1 MLKLLLG
8 RAGSGKTETLLRTM
22 AERGP
27 ERPQLLIVPEQ
38 HSHDMERRL
47 CEVGGSRVS
56 QYAEVLS
63 FTRLANRVFSVCGGL
78 AEPGPGSRRAA
89 AAHVRRAQGGGRPPE
104 GLWAPLPQARNSFR
118 D

>member
-47 CEVGGSRVS
+47 CEVGGSGSANTQRCS
-56 QYAEVLS
+56 PSPGWPIGS
-63 FTRLANRVFSVCGGL
+63 FPSAAGWR
-78 AEPGPGSRRAA
+78 EPARIRRAA

>member
-47 CEVGGSRVS
+47 CEV
-56 QYAEVLS
+56 
-63 FTRLANRVFSVCGGL
+63 
-78 AEPGPGSRRAA
+78 
-89 AAHVRRAQGGGRPPE
+89 
-104 GLWAPLPQARNSFR
+104 
-118 D
+118 